1 MADNITIKE
10 AVAAG
15 TMRLKKCNIDNA
27 DYDSF
32 ALFSDITGIDKTY
45 YFMHGDEPVSPKNMQ
60 VFDEYISRRCSH
72 EPLQYILGKAWF
84 YGREYAVNEN
94 VLIPRAD
101 TEVLAEQA
109 IKYAGSIAADKA
121 VVTVSD
127 SGSADENIKM
137 HILDMC
143 TGSGCIAI
151 TLALET
157 AESHV
162 VAVDLSGEA
171 LNVAKENRDK
181 LGAENVSFVQSNL
194 FDELAEYRTGQF
206 DIIVSNPPY
215 IETDVIETL
224 SEEVREFEPAMALD
238 GTKDGL
244 YFYRRITEEAVH
256 FLKNGGYLMYEIG
269 YNQGEAV
276 RKIMQA
282 AGFEEIDV
290 IKDYAGLDRVVK
302 GRLQQGVL

>member
-27 DYDSF
+27 EYDSF
-32 ALFSDITGIDKTY
+32 ALFADITSIDKTY

-60 VFDEYISRRCSH
+60 VFDEYISRRCRH

-101 TEVLAEQA
+101 TEVLVEQA
-109 IKYAGSIAADKA
+109 LKQAGGLTADKGA
-121 VVTVSD
+121 VTLSD
-127 SGSADENIKM
+127 VGSADENIKM
-137 HILDMC
+137 HILDLC

-151 TLALET
+151 TLALEI

-171 LNVAKENRDK
+171 LNVALENRDK
-181 LGAENVSFVQSNL
+181 LGAGNISFVQSDL
-194 FDELAEYRTGQF
+194 FEKLTEYRTNKF

-215 IETDVIETL
+215 IETEVIGTL
-224 SEEVREFEPAMALD
+224 SEEVRGFEPEMALD

-244 YFYRRITEEAVH
+244 YFYRRITEEAPH

-276 RKIMQA
+276 RKIMQSE
-282 AGFEEIDV
+282 GFEEIEV

-302 GRLQQGVL
+302 GKL